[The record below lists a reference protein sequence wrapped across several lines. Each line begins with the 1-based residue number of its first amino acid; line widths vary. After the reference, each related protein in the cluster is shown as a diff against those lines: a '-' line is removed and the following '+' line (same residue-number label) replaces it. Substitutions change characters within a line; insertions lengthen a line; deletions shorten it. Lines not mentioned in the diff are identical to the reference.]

1 MFPPLRSAKPL
12 PTAAARVPV
21 TMGGLQKCK
30 TGCSGLWKCSKVL
43 WRVMM
48 WLGHI
53 LRAAWRTAWFVRH
66 NNTFVCLVL
75 PALCGVLLTAAALG
89 NRLKFYNNTNVVVA
103 YFVNNTRA
111 TCWCVA
117 ILQLLPAIGVE
128 IDYVSANCTDG
139 QFTCNATCCVRER
152 HWRP

>member
-1 MFPPLRSAKPL
+1 M
-12 PTAAARVPV
+12 V
-21 TMGGLQKCK
+21 
-30 TGCSGLWKCSKVL
+30 
-43 WRVMM
+43 

-103 YFVNNTRA
+103 YFVSNTRA

-117 ILQLLPAIGVE
+117 ILQMLPAVGVLPF
-128 IDYVSANCTDG
+128 YAVACSRCRNRLRLG
-139 QFTCNATCCVRER
+139 K
-152 HWRP
+152 